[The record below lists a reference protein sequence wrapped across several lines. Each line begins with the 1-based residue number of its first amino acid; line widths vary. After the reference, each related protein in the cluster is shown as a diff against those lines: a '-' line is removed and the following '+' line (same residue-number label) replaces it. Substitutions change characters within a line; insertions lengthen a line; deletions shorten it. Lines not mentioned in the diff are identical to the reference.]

1 MRLLKLLFIPLVC
14 LPITP
19 ILAQIDIP
27 PKYEFRAV
35 WITTV
40 YNNDYPSR
48 AGLSTEKQK
57 EEMIEMFDMLAENNF
72 NAVFFQVRSEADAF
86 YPSPYEPW
94 SRFLTGKQ
102 GQVPSPFWDPLAF
115 GIEEAHKRGI
125 EFHAWLNPYRAVI
138 NVQSDSSKLTR
149 QHPIF
154 KKPKNWFVQYGKKL
168 LFNPGIPEVREYLT
182 EVVMDIVRNYDVDG
196 IHFDDY
202 FYPYQIQGEVFD
214 DRNTFNRYNLN
225 NQSLADW
232 RRENVDKLIQAV
244 YNNIQVENPQVKF
257 GVSPGG
263 VWRNKIDDP
272 EGSDTKAGQPTYDY
286 LYADPLKWLEEG
298 WIDYVCPQIYWSIGH
313 PAANFGVLVP
323 WWAEHCYDRHLYVG
337 HALYKVTDDNYDDNW
352 KNPAEIPKQIQ
363 LLRDFPEV
371 KGSVYF
377 RTAYLER
384 NVRGVLDSLSQK
396 YYAYPALVP
405 PMKWKDGIAPQ
416 SPEELEVEKFEDKTQ
431 LRWQESPDSDLKY
444 FVVYRFE
451 QGEEINIENPTKI
464 LGTSSEAIFDD
475 KKGLEGEEYIYVL
488 TGLDRQHN
496 ESESTIIRVAKYGEK
511 IEDTTLI
518 TSFYI
523 EKD

>member
-1 MRLLKLLFIPLVC
+1 MHLSKLLFIL
-14 LPITP
+14 
-19 ILAQIDIP
+19 ILFLLSSSLIAQTELP

-57 EEMIEMFDMLAENNF
+57 EEMREMLDMLAENNF

-94 SRFLTGKQ
+94 SRFLTGRQ
-102 GQVPSPFWDPLAF
+102 GQVPNPFWDPLAF
-115 GIEEAHKRGI
+115 AIEESHKRGI

-168 LFNPGIPEVREYLT
+168 LFNPGIPAVREYLT
-182 EVVMDIVRNYDVDG
+182 EVVMDIVRNYDLDG

-202 FYPYQIQGEVFD
+202 FYPYQIQGEVFN
-214 DRNTFNRYNLN
+214 DRDAFSRYNLYKR
-225 NQSLADW
+225 SLADW

-244 YNNIQVENPQVKF
+244 HDSIQIENPQVKF

-263 VWRNKIDDP
+263 VWRNKSDDP
-272 EGSDTKAGQPTYDY
+272 DGSDTRAGQPTYDY

-313 PAANFGVLVP
+313 SAANFGVLVP
-323 WWAEHCYDRHLYVG
+323 WWAEHCFDRHVYVG
-337 HALYKVTDDNYDDNW
+337 HALYKVTDDNYDNNW
-352 KNPAEIPKQIQ
+352 KDPSQIPEQIQ
-363 LLRDFPEV
+363 LLRTFPEI
-371 KGSVYF
+371 KGSAYF

-396 YYAYPALVP
+396 YYAYPALIP
-405 PMKWKDGIAPQ
+405 PMTWKDGTPPQ
-416 SPEELEVEKFEDKTQ
+416 SPENLQVEKFEDRTLLQ
-431 LRWQESPDSDLKY
+431 WQESSDTDLKY

-451 QGEEINIENPTKI
+451 KGEEINLDNVKKI
-464 LGTSSEAIFDD
+464 IGTSSENIFEDFQ
-475 KKGLEGEEYIYVL
+475 GAEGQEYIYL
-488 TGLDRQHN
+488 ITGLDRQHN
-496 ESESTIIRVAKYGEK
+496 ESEATVIRVEQYGEK

-518 TSFYI
+518 TSYYW
-523 EKD
+523 EED